1 MRRTIAVSIAL
12 LVMGCSETKV
22 MAPITG
28 SANPVIVVGSETFY
42 VKGAS
47 YGPTWDE
54 VSDTGCGGPLFSW
67 TQDSTRWV
75 FTSGDTTWVHGQKYA
90 QSGCA
95 LGTENSG
102 GANYVGGTA
111 DIVASRPSICVT
123 VCTYAV
129 QIIADQ
135 SSSGNVN
142 HLLPSATLQV
152 CANPYMSSS
161 FRFVQWNIRRDNNSV
176 YQDYNRCLERSA
188 SVDEYEYEAIFKVCV
203 WDGPAGRCDNDGW
216 CTDPWNNSVSCEGQ
230 QFSMRLNAPERLAV
244 SLPNSTRQSQF
255 PRFARREAG
264 NNQMVFAYID
274 RRRFHRVG

>member
-135 SSSGNVN
+135 SSSGMSTICCHPRLFKCAQIPTCPAVFGSFSGISGEITT
-142 HLLPSATLQV
+142 PSIKT
-152 CANPYMSSS
+152 
-161 FRFVQWNIRRDNNSV
+161 
-176 YQDYNRCLERSA
+176 
-188 SVDEYEYEAIFKVCV
+188 
-203 WDGPAGRCDNDGW
+203 
-216 CTDPWNNSVSCEGQ
+216 TT
-230 QFSMRLNAPERLAV
+230 AV
-244 SLPNSTRQSQF
+244 S
-255 PRFARREAG
+255 REALP
-264 NNQMVFAYID
+264 
-274 RRRFHRVG
+274 